1 MFYRDFVNALLPCV
15 KGNSAVLVV
24 HPVALIHDF
33 LKICK
38 VMDILSNVLILSS
51 NVLNYVV

>member
-1 MFYRDFVNALLPCV
+1 MNALLPCV
-15 KGNSAVLVV
+15 KGNSAVLVENL
-24 HPVALIHDF
+24 VALVHD
-33 LKICK
+33 LKTIV